1 MNTGSSHREHII
13 RANPRPTIG
22 SRKNKRRMDIEVGKV
37 IPTNQRDGDNMID
50 LSGKVAAV
58 TGAAGGIGAE
68 VARTLAKAGAQVVL
82 GDVQGERGEQVAAQI
97 REAGGQAIFMAHD
110 TSVEDQW
117 IAFIDTALDHFGGLD
132 ILVNNAGIEQT
143 CFLENITVADIQKLL
158 SVNVTGVLI
167 GHKHAVR
174 AMKPGGRAGK
184 GGSIVNLSSVAGLIG
199 TPGLGVYSASKGAVR
214 LLTKAAAVEFG
225 RLGYGIR
232 VNSIHPGLVE
242 TEMGEKLLNDFVSLG
257 MFKDRDDAYTQMKAA
272 HPLGITGLPSDIA
285 NLALFL
291 ASDLSRWMSG
301 AELVADGAMTVS

>member
-1 MNTGSSHREHII
+1 
-13 RANPRPTIG
+13 
-22 SRKNKRRMDIEVGKV
+22 
-37 IPTNQRDGDNMID
+37 MID

-68 VARTLAKAGAQVVL
+68 IARSLAKAGASVVL
-82 GDVQGERGEQVAAQI
+82 GDLQAARGEQVAAQI
-97 REAGGQAIFMAHD
+97 REAGGQAIFKAHD
-110 TSVEDQW
+110 TSDESQW
-117 IAFIDTALDHFGGLD
+117 IAFIDTALNHFGGLD

-143 CFLENITVADIQKLL
+143 CFFENITVADIQKLL

-184 GGSIVNLSSVAGLIG
+184 GGSIINLSSVAGLIG

-242 TEMGEKLLNDFVSLG
+242 TDMGEKLLNDFVGLG
-257 MFKDRDDAYTQMKAA
+257 MFKDRDDAYAQMKAA

>member
-1 MNTGSSHREHII
+1 LG
-13 RANPRPTIG
+13 
-22 SRKNKRRMDIEVGKV
+22 IEVGGV
-37 IPTNQRDGDNMID
+37 IPTDRRNGDNMID

-68 VARTLAKAGAQVVL
+68 VARTLARAGARVVL
-82 GDVQGERGEQVAAQI
+82 GDVQAERGEQVAEQI
-97 REAGGQAIFMAHD
+97 REAGGQAIFVAHD

-143 CFLENITVADIQKLL
+143 CFIENITVADIQKLL

-199 TPGLGVYSASKGAVR
+199 TPALGVYSASKGAVR

-242 TEMGEKLLNDFVSLG
+242 TDMGEKLLNDFVNLG